1 MQLHGSVVANILIA
15 DNPPDPQ
22 GGIKRSNFFFQSIV
36 MLHIKIFGITNA
48 ATYGNKPFSHRSL
61 PRPWGGVKIQL
72 FQNIVMVHFILKGIT
87 NATIW

>member
-1 MQLHGSVVANILIA
+1 MQLRGSKYFDRRQSPRSSGWDQKVKIL
-15 DNPPDPQ
+15 
-22 GGIKRSNFFFQSIV
+22 FFQSIV

-61 PRPWGGVKIQL
+61 PRTWGGVKIQL

-87 NATIW
+87 NATTW